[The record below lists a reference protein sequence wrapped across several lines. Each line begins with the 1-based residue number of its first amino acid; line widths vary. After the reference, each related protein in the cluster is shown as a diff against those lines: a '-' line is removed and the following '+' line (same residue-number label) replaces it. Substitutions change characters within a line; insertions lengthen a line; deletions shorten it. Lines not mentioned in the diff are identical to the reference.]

1 MDPTF
6 LPAVRLAELTRR
18 REIGC
23 LELLDHYIARVARL
37 DGPINAVV
45 VHDFDR
51 ARDRAHALDQSTDR
65 SAPLFG
71 VPMTVKESFDVAGLP
86 STRGHLAAKDHR
98 AEHSSI
104 AVRRLEAAGV
114 VIFGKTNVPV
124 DLADWQS
131 YNPVYGT
138 TTNPWNRDHTPGG
151 SSGGS
156 AAALAAGMTGLEMG
170 SDIGGSI
177 RVPAHYCG
185 VFGHKPTW
193 TLCSNYTDY
202 VTSQAAPT
210 DIAVLGPM
218 ARSAD
223 DLAVALRVLAGPD
236 PDETQLTYNLPR
248 PRVTDL
254 KALRVA
260 VWSDEPGQATD
271 TETVA
276 AIEAMADDLER
287 QGATVDRT
295 ARPAFDPT
303 EAFHIY
309 VQLLDAGW
317 SARATEEILRSKREK
332 RGALDPNDNSA
343 DAMMIRATDMPHRDW
358 LALNERRMKFRRLWS
373 AFFRDWDVLL
383 SPVISTA
390 ALPHMQE
397 GPSIMSAG
405 RKVTARH
412 MQTGPVWE
420 RQVAINGRSVPYNDM
435 LFWPG
440 LTAGFHLP
448 ATVVPMGF
456 TKAGLPLGAQISGP
470 IYGDR
475 MTLMAAS
482 LFEQAG
488 YVFRPPA
495 LWPPTLD

>member
-6 LPAVRLAELTRR
+6 LPAVKLAELTRR

-23 LELLDHYIARVARL
+23 LELLDHYIARIGRL
-37 DGPINAVV
+37 DGAINAVV
-45 VHDFDR
+45 VKDFDR
-51 ARDRAHALDQSTDR
+51 ARAKARALDRSTDR

-71 VPMTVKESFDVAGLP
+71 VPITVKESFNVEGLP
-86 STRGHLAAKDHR
+86 TTLGHLEAKDHR
-98 AEHSSI
+98 ARTSSI

-114 VIFGKTNVPV
+114 VVFGKTNVPV

-138 TTNPWNRDHTPGG
+138 TCNPWHRDHTPGG

-156 AAALAAGMTGLEMG
+156 AAALAAGLTGLEIG

-193 TLCSNYTDY
+193 TLCSNYTDPE
-202 VTSQAAPT
+202 TSPAAST
-210 DIAVLGPM
+210 DIAVIGPL

-223 DLAVALRVLAGPD
+223 DLTVALNLLAGPD
-236 PDETQLTYNLPR
+236 PDETGLTYYLPP
-248 PRVTDL
+248 PRVTSL
-254 KALRVA
+254 KALRIA
-260 VWSDEPGQATD
+260 VWSHEPGQATD
-271 TETVA
+271 TETTA
-276 AIEAMADDLER
+276 AIEAMASQLER
-287 QGATVDRT
+287 QGATVSRV
-295 ARPAFDPT
+295 ARPAFDAT

-309 VQLLDAGW
+309 LQALDAGW
-317 SARATEEILRSKREK
+317 SARATEAILAAKRK
-332 RGALDPNDNSA
+332 RLATLDPNDKTA
-343 DAMMIRATDMPHRDW
+343 DAVMARATDMPHRDW
-358 LALNERRMKFRRLWS
+358 LVLNERRMKFRRLWS

-383 SPVISTA
+383 SPVITTA

-397 GPSIMSAG
+397 GASIMSAG
-405 RKVTARH
+405 RPIAAH
-412 MQTGPVWE
+412 HIQTGPVWE
-420 RQVAINGRSVPYNDM
+420 RQVTVNNRPVAYNDM

-448 ATVVPMGF
+448 ATVMPMGF
-456 TKAGLPLGAQISGP
+456 TRAGLPLGVQITGP

-475 MTLMAAS
+475 TTLMAAS
-482 LFEQAG
+482 LIEQAG
-488 YVFRPPA
+488 YVFQPPA
-495 LWPPTLD
+495 LE

>member
-6 LPAVRLAELTRR
+6 LPAVKLAELTRR
-18 REIGC
+18 RGIGC
-23 LELLDHYIARVARL
+23 LELLDHYIARISRL

-45 VHDFDR
+45 VKDFDR
-51 ARDRAHALDQSTDR
+51 ARDRARALDQATDR

-86 STRGHLAAKDHR
+86 TTRGHPSLKDHR
-98 AEHSSI
+98 AKTSSI

-138 TTNPWNRDHTPGG
+138 TSNPWNLNHTPGG

-156 AAALAAGMTGLEMG
+156 AAALAGGLTGLEIG

-185 VFGHKPTW
+185 VFGHKSTW

-202 VTSQAAPT
+202 ESSQAAPT
-210 DIAVLGPM
+210 DIAVIGPL

-223 DLAVALRVLAGPD
+223 DLAVTLGVLAGPD
-236 PDETQLTYNLPR
+236 PDETALTYNLPR
-248 PRVTDL
+248 PRVTSL
-254 KALRVA
+254 HSLRVA
-260 VWSDEPGQATD
+260 VWSHQPGQETD
-271 TETVA
+271 TETVT
-276 AIEAMADDLER
+276 AIESMADELER
-287 QGATVDRT
+287 LGATVSRT
-295 ARPAFDPT
+295 ARPAFDAT

-309 VQLLDAGW
+309 LQALDAGW
-317 SARATEEILRSKREK
+317 SARATPEILEAKRTK
-332 RGALDPNDNSA
+332 LATLDPNDTTA
-343 DAMMIRATDMPHRDW
+343 DAMMIRATDMPHRAW
-358 LALNERRMKFRRLWS
+358 LTLNERRMKFRRIWS
-373 AFFRDWDVLL
+373 AFFREWDVLL

-390 ALPHMQE
+390 ALPHMHE
-397 GPSIMSAG
+397 G
-405 RKVTARH
+405 R
-412 MQTGPVWE
+412 VWE
-420 RQVAINGRSVPYNDM
+420 RHVAVNDRSVAYNDM

-448 ATVVPMGF
+448 ATVAPIGF
-456 TKAGLPLGAQISGP
+456 TKAGLPLGVQITGP

-475 MTLMAAS
+475 MTIMAAS

-488 YVFRPPA
+488 FGFRPPP
-495 LWPPTLD
+495 LG